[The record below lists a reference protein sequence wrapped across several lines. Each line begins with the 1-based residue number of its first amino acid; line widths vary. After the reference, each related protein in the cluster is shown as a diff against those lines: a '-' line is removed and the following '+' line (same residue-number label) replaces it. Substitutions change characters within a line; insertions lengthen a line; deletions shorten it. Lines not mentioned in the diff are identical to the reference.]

1 MSYLYKIILTKPPP
15 YLYELMPSLQRS
27 HPYPGCFKLCVAGNN
42 FSVTRFYRL
51 PLMDEINWTLLR
63 VVNFTSNSIFG
74 VNVWAGSE
82 IYVFK
87 VKSFLEVA

>member
-1 MSYLYKIILTKPPP
+1 MSYLYKIISTKPLS
-15 YLYELMPSLQRS
+15 YLYESMPSLQRS
-27 HPYPGCFKLCVAGNN
+27 HRYPGCFKLCVAGKN

-63 VVNFTSNSIFG
+63 VVNFISNSIFG
-74 VNVWAGSE
+74 VNVWAALE

-87 VKSFLEVA
+87 VKSFFEVA

>member
-27 HPYPGCFKLCVAGNN
+27 HRYPGCFKLCVAGNN

-51 PLMDEINWTLLR
+51 PLMDEINWTLLLILQAIPFLGLTFGLVR
-63 VVNFTSNSIFG
+63 KFTSSRL
-74 VNVWAGSE
+74 
-82 IYVFK
+82 K
-87 VKSFLEVA
+87 VS